1 MSIPSIMPK
10 NASIDGRRMEI
21 VTPQMYAEHKE
32 LYANTGTAVEIEKD
46 GRTYALPYRNQ
57 SDDRPGIYDAGAVYF
72 IRDPQTPE
80 ENAAYD
86 MEQMN
91 VIDFQDTNG
100 MKDFIQ
106 KTAQLRDI
114 ENQILTDADNIY
126 IPIIGDED
134 GPEMVAL
141 KTAIG
146 SKKCDINKYAFRFGP
161 NFLNNKRLLKE
172 KNITLNKLILMAD
185 NLDMEAELILRDKN
199 HDVPNPMGQEVHAIL
214 TGGGDYNE

>member
-1 MSIPSIMPK
+1 MLFRS
-10 NASIDGRRMEI
+10 
-21 VTPQMYAEHKE
+21 
-32 LYANTGTAVEIEKD
+32 
-46 GRTYALPYRNQ
+46 
-57 SDDRPGIYDAGAVYF
+57 
-72 IRDPQTPE
+72 
-80 ENAAYD
+80 
-86 MEQMN
+86 
-91 VIDFQDTNG
+91 
-100 MKDFIQ
+100 
-106 KTAQLRDI
+106 
-114 ENQILTDADNIY
+114 QILTDADNIY

-214 TGGGDYNE
+214 TGGGDNNE